1 VGAMER
7 TAREGT
13 FKANCSIGGSGKS
26 HEVTREIESLA
37 VEISLLLDL
46 EVAGID
52 LLFDRNGFKICEVN
66 SAPGFEAMEN
76 YCGLDIAGEIIR
88 FIVNRSW

>member
-1 VGAMER
+1 MER
-7 TAREGT
+7 TARQGA
-13 FKANCSIGGSGKS
+13 FKANCSIGGTGMG
-26 HEVTREIESLA
+26 HEVTYEIESPA
-37 VEISLLLDL
+37 VEILRLLVL

-52 LLFDRNGFKICEVN
+52 LLFDRKGFKICEVN